1 MIATSAPST
10 VRADRVAMLAGLLGS
25 RITAALAVVLGSLE
39 ITETRGVLVLCR
51 LARLGPLRPREI
63 QAMTGL
69 TSGGTTNLLDRL
81 ARLELIER
89 SHDLVEGDRRAV
101 VVQLA
106 PRGQEVV
113 VTVATVFSKH
123 AGAIL
128 STLRALDDEL
138 AGIADGSDPDAGTPS
153 APRSADRA
161 VGDARPDPAG
171 RIDRLLDAVATF
183 AGLGITLRT
192 ALVAG
197 IEQEEVFGNETAVIL
212 GSLLRGGPRRPRDLA
227 ALVPLS
233 SGGLAKLLARLEVAG
248 LVTQDRH
255 RLEADRRAT
264 IVSISPAGRRAM
276 AAADATLAERRDE
289 IRPIVRE
296 LASLLGG

>member
-1 MIATSAPST
+1 
-10 VRADRVAMLAGLLGS
+10 MLAGLLGS
-25 RITAALAVVLGSLE
+25 RITAALVVALGSLE

-51 LARLGPLRPREI
+51 LAQLGPLRPREI

-113 VTVATVFSKH
+113 EIVATVFSEH
-123 AGAIL
+123 AGAVL
-128 STLRALDDEL
+128 SMLGALDDEL

-153 APRSADRA
+153 TPRSADRA
-161 VGDARPDPAG
+161 VGEARPGPAG

-183 AGLGITLRT
+183 ARLGIALRT

-212 GSLLRGGPRRPRDLA
+212 GALLRGGPRRPRDLA

-233 SGGLAKLLARLEVAG
+233 SGGLAKLLARLEAAG

-289 IRPIVRE
+289 IRPIARE